1 MFIHMVKHTRLH
13 TSLFSFRMGK
23 SEGARGIE
31 VNTHRAEQFAIP
43 G

>member
-1 MFIHMVKHTRLH
+1 MVKQTRLH

-31 VNTHRAEQFAIP
+31 VHTQRAEKYAIP